1 MRKQKGGAIM
11 SYESQIDIV
20 VQVAKKFYVDNCSQV
35 EIAQELKLSRPTV
48 SRLLKK
54 AVDSGVVEIHI
65 NDTSYEL
72 LNMGQQLAQKYGLHC
87 AIVVKSNEG
96 YYPAVIADAAM
107 AASNYLTSIL
117 KDQDLIGVGM
127 GSAVFKILDYIRT
140 KPSVAADVVQIQGN
154 SIMNQPYAQGSYIV
168 LEFARRLGGTAH
180 LMHAPLSV
188 NSKLLH
194 SLMMEE
200 RFMQNHFRMLE
211 KMDIALIGIGT
222 DNLRYDNEDLCDFGT
237 DFKPASNICNH
248 FFDLDGKLIETE
260 YTQHTF
266 GVPIETLQKVP
277 EVIAIAVG
285 ARKKDAVLSAVRS
298 GVIKS
303 LVTDDRIAA
312 HLLAADNSR

>member
-1 MRKQKGGAIM
+1 M
-11 SYESQIDIV
+11 SYETQIDIV
-20 VQVAKKFYVDNCSQV
+20 VQVAKKFYVDNLSQV

-72 LNMGQQLAQKYGLHC
+72 LNMGQQLAEKYGLHN
-87 AIVVKSNEG
+87 AVVVKSNEG
-96 YYPAVIADAAM
+96 YLPAAISEAAL
-107 AASNYLTSIL
+107 AAANYLSAIL

-127 GSAVFKILDYIRT
+127 GSAVFKMLDYIRT
-140 KPSVAADVVQIQGN
+140 KPSVAADVIQIQGN

-200 RFMQNHFRMLE
+200 RFMQSHFRLLE
-211 KMDIALIGIGT
+211 KMTIALIGIGT
-222 DNLRYDNEDLCDFGT
+222 DNMLYDSEELFDLGEN
-237 DFKPASNICNH
+237 FKPASNICNH
-248 FFDLDGKLIETE
+248 FFDLDGNLIETD

-277 EVIAIAVG
+277 EVIAVAVG
-285 ARKKDAVLSAVRS
+285 AKKKDAVLSAVRS
-298 GVIKS
+298 GIIKS

-312 HLLAADNSR
+312 YLLAAEER